1 MGMYRH
7 KCLGAQLMELLSMDQ
22 LDSSSQQPGTL
33 TDEEFESLRTNGI
46 KVNYYVICQK
56 KLWLYS
62 HDIRMETRNERVSL
76 GRLLHQRAYRDQ
88 SRRELLIDNLI
99 KIDLLEGSGKVLEVK
114 YSRRMREAARLQVLY
129 YLYYLKRLGVTGL
142 TGELRFPR
150 EKRRES
156 VLLDETAERQVEAAL
171 RDIRRIEQLPVPPL
185 VEFMPICRSCAY
197 AELCWG

>member
-7 KCLGAQLMELLSMDQ
+7 RYLGAQLMELLSMDQ

-156 VLLDETAERQVEAAL
+156 VLLNETAERQVEAAL